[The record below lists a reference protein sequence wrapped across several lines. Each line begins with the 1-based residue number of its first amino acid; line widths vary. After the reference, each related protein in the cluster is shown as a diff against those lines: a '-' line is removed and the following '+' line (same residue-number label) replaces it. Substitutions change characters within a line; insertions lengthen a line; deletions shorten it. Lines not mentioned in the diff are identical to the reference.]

1 MVVKGLATAVNG
13 KREFKL
19 HSNESTH
26 IHVGDLYRHSKDAK
40 DEVEILEVQT
50 SSYFEEEDII

>member
-26 IHVGDLYRHSKDAK
+26 IHVGDLYRHSNDAK

-50 SSYFEEEDII
+50 